1 MKVATHPG
9 NFHAD
14 DVFAVAV
21 LGLAAG
27 PLEIVRTRDKE
38 LIAAS
43 DVRIDVG
50 GRSDPASGDF
60 DHHQKEG
67 AGERANGVRYASFG
81 LVWRHY
87 GPELAGSAE
96 AAAAIDERLVQG
108 VDANDTGQTITEL
121 LVEGIQPM
129 TVSGVIAAMNP
140 VWDEQLTPDEEDAL
154 FEQAVA
160 VATRIVEREIAGA
173 AAHRRAQ
180 QLVQDAI
187 GRASDSRIIELDS
200 NMPWREAVVS
210 GAPDALFVMYPK
222 SDGWGLQAVPRELGS
237 FDNRKDMPAE
247 WAGRSGAELA
257 AATGVEDAIFC
268 HTARFYASAA
278 SREGITA
285 LAEQA
290 VAAGDGDCA

>member
-43 DVRIDVG
+43 DVRIDLG

-121 LVEGIQPM
+121 LVDGIQPM

>member
-14 DVFAVAV
+14 DVFAVAA

-27 PLEIVRTRDKE
+27 PLEIVRTRDDA
-38 LIAAS
+38 LIAES

-50 GRSDPASGDF
+50 GRSDPGSGDF
-60 DHHQKEG
+60 DHHQKGG
-67 AGERANGVRYASFG
+67 AGERPNGVRYASFG
-81 LVWRHY
+81 LVWRHH
-87 GPELAGSAE
+87 GPQLAGSAE
-96 AAAAIDERLVQG
+96 AAAAVDERLVQG
-108 VDANDTGQTITEL
+108 IDANDTGQTIVEL
-121 LVEGIQPM
+121 LVDGIQPM

-140 VWDEQLTPDEEDAL
+140 AWDERLEPAEEDAL
-154 FEQAVA
+154 FDRAVEL
-160 VATRIVEREIAGA
+160 ATRIIEREIAGA

-180 QLVQDAI
+180 QLVHDAI

-200 NMPWREAVVS
+200 NMPWREAVVT

-237 FDNRKDMPAE
+237 FANRRDLPAE
-247 WAGRSGAELA
+247 WAGRSGADLA
-257 AATGVEDAIFC
+257 AATGVDDAIFC
-268 HTARFYASAA
+268 HTARFYASAG

-285 LAEQA
+285 LAERA
-290 VAAGDGDCA
+290 LAADGDA

>member
-160 VATRIVEREIAGA
+160 AATRIVEREIAGA